1 MANKKMADWRNASK
15 SFQKELT
22 LHGKA
27 ASKAAVPI
35 VLKAAEDF
43 LKSAET
49 QPKSLVPYYTGNLM
63 DSIGVRVLNGNH
75 LAGYRTMVDTTTQH
89 AMKPQ
94 RMKGVKGDIWGEVEL
109 MSRILRGSRRSG
121 TGLAAQL
128 MIGVPYAGNVG
139 ISEGRIDLWSG
150 NSVDPGFH
158 YKWKHQYSEA
168 IFDHFKGILE
178 SYMKLLEKYPDIKV
192 VV

>member
-1 MANKKMADWRNASK
+1 MANKKMEDWRNASK

-121 TGLAAQL
+121 TGLAVQL
-128 MIGVPYAGNVG
+128 MIGVPYATNVG
-139 ISEGRIDLWSG
+139 FDSYTLEAAGGLEINRE
-150 NSVDPGFH
+150 
-158 YKWKHQYSEA
+158 YSQELFGLFQSK
-168 IFDHFKGILE
+168 IE
-178 SYMKLLEKYPDIKV
+178 TYMKLLEKYPDIKV